1 MKLNSVVRAAAA
13 ALLGLVL
20 LGGDCSDAPEVY
32 STPGEL
38 VGQWRY
44 VAWSENGLPRDLAE
58 YYACTPTFAQC
69 VPTASTYAVRAE
81 KHLFNDDRWYY
92 FEYDG
97 VGSIV
102 YDEAGATTVNGDL
115 LFLKMTHRAT
125 EDLTPSSWET
135 EEFTWELSSD
145 TLVLTRVLNPSTTWV
160 FKLVK

>member
-1 MKLNSVVRAAAA
+1 MKLNRVVRAAAA

-32 STPGEL
+32 TTPGEL

-58 YYACTPTFAQC
+58 YYSCTPTFAQC
-69 VPTASTYAVRAE
+69 LPAATTYAARAE
-81 KHLFNDDRWYY
+81 KTILHDDRWAYQ
-92 FEYDG
+92 EIDG
-97 VGSIV
+97 AGLEV
-102 YDEAGATTVNGDL
+102 YNEAGATTVAGDL
-115 LFLKMTHRAT
+115 LLLKITHRAYVQ
-125 EDLTPSSWET
+125 LTPSEWET
-135 EEFTWELSSD
+135 EKFTWEISSD